1 MNPAIRKVLWPTVII
16 LIGAAWWFGKTDFRQ
31 MATYLASLVLPE
43 EGVRPKT
50 GPSVITQREM
60 PAASGSQPA
69 PKPSAADQTAIAEAG
84 RHFAPPAPSRPP
96 ATITNPPFA
105 AAQRYEAQHDFRN
118 ALLAYNAA
126 TNFDG
131 GVGLFA
137 EDSLLGLIWM
147 LIADKTPYGHPAAC
161 ASLDRLHKQFPTP
174 RPDLVIQTN
183 LARAQANCG
192 S

>member
-1 MNPAIRKVLWPTVII
+1 MRTAARKALWPTVII
-16 LIGAAWWFGKTDFRQ
+16 MIGAVWWFSKADFRQ
-31 MATYLASLVLPE
+31 AANYLASLVLPE
-43 EGVRPKT
+43 ESARPEA
-50 GPSVITQREM
+50 GPAVVTRREM
-60 PAASGSQPA
+60 PSAPGSRPA
-69 PKPSAADQTAIAEAG
+69 PKPSAADQAAMAEAG
-84 RHFAPPAPSRPP
+84 RRFAPPAPSRPP
-96 ATITNPPFA
+96 ATISNPPFA

-118 ALLAYNAA
+118 ATLAYSAA

-131 GVGLFA
+131 GVGPYA

-161 ASLDRLHKQFPTP
+161 ASLERLQKQFPTP

-183 LARAQANCG
+183 LARAQVNCG